1 MSVYLSAI
9 LIGLLHGV
17 EPGHGWPVAVAYS
30 LQRERRTWFGLVT
43 SSILAFFHLISS
55 LAVVGVFLFV
65 NRAVDLSSLPFIRY
79 GVVLVLIYMAYRAY
93 AERHGHGHGHSHAHH
108 HHHPHDSSHTH
119 APGHG
124 GRRLESLWDMAVF
137 AFLLGF
143 IHEEEFALLALC
155 LGGMHCLSLMLT
167 YAVAVSLALIGVT
180 LLAIQGYHLIEARLR
195 THQELIPKVM
205 AALFVLMAVLYL
217 LRIL

>member
-55 LAVVGVFLFV
+55 LAVLVVFLLV
-65 NRAVDLSSLPFIRY
+65 NRAVDLSSLPIIRY
-79 GVVLVLIYMAYRAY
+79 GVVLLLLYMAYRAY
-93 AERHGHGHGHSHAHH
+93 AEDHRHGHGHSHAH

-124 GRRLESLWDMAVF
+124 GRRLESLWEMAVF

-143 IHEEEFALLALC
+143 VHEEEFALLALC
-155 LGGMHCLSLMLT
+155 LGGIQCVSLMLT
-167 YAVAVSLALIGVT
+167 HALAVSAALIGGT
-180 LLAIQGYHLIEARLR
+180 LLAIHGFHLVEDRLR
-195 THQELIPKVM
+195 KYQDYIPKAM
-205 AALFVLMAVLYL
+205 AGLFVLMAILYL
-217 LRIL
+217 LRLL